1 MAQVLLGALAF
12 AMAFAFDLA
21 SLQRARHLKPVL
33 SASAGAT
40 FLAALAWTLAT
51 PGRFTW
57 PAWTSLVGWPLLIL
71 ATALLVYSL
80 LLELPFAAT
89 YARQGVGDV
98 LVTTGTYALVRH
110 PGVIWFGMALVG
122 CVLVSKSRLMVIAGI
137 VWFCLDVLYAWLQ
150 DRFLFVRMFPGYA
163 AYQKTTPMLVPS
175 RQSLLRCWR
184 TLPRSHRSQPVAF
197 DRDGKPA

>member
-12 AMAFAFDLA
+12 AMAFAFDLV

-40 FLAALAWTLAT
+40 LLAALVWTLAT
-51 PGRFTW
+51 PGRFAW

-71 ATALLVYSL
+71 ATALLVFSL

-98 LVTTGTYALVRH
+98 LITTGTYALVRH
-110 PGVIWFGMALVG
+110 PGVLWFGMALVG
-122 CVLVSKSRLMVIAGI
+122 CILVSKSRLMVVAGI

-150 DRFLFVRMFPGYA
+150 DRFLFVRMFPGYT
-163 AYQKTTPMLVPS
+163 AYQKTTPMLIPTW
-175 RQSLLRCWR
+175 QSLVRCWR
-184 TLPRSHRSQPVAF
+184 TLPWPRGQQRAAPDNDPKPV
-197 DRDGKPA
+197 